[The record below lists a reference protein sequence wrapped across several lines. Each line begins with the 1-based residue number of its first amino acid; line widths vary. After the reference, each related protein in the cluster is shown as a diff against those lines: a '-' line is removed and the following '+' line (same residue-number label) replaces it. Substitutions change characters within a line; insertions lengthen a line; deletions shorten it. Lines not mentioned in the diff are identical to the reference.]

1 MPASSEP
8 VRGRE
13 YGCVSCLPGVGV
25 LHFLLLFRTTSGSD
39 LLGVS
44 GWLPFSV
51 LSSPFNFCVLLS
63 FFINL
68 SLDLNECDLVTR
80 ADLGLAASSWTSEI

>member
-13 YGCVSCLPGVGV
+13 YGCFICLAGVGV

-51 LSSPFNFCVLLS
+51 LCVLLS
-63 FFINL
+63 VLMNL
-68 SLDLNECDLVTR
+68 SLDLNECDLVIR
-80 ADLGLAASSWTSEI
+80 ADLGLAALSWTGEI